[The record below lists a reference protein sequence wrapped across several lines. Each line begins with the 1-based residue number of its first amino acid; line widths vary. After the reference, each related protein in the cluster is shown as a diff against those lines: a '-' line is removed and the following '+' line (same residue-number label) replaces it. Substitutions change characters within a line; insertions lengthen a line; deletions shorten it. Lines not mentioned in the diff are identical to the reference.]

1 MHVGHECSF
10 VYDIADL
17 YKAEVTIPIAFE
29 MAAQQPEDLPSATR
43 RRVRD
48 AMVSAHILERMVRD
62 IHILFSDD
70 EWIAEG
76 ISTEIV
82 YLWDDK
88 KGTVPNGISYG
99 FQEEES
105 T

>member
-1 MHVGHECSF
+1 MFYLS
-10 VYDIADL
+10 YDIADL

-62 IHILFSDD
+62 IRHSFLR
-70 EWIAEG
+70 
-76 ISTEIV
+76 
-82 YLWDDK
+82 
-88 KGTVPNGISYG
+88 
-99 FQEEES
+99 
-105 T
+105 

>member
-1 MHVGHECSF
+1 MPWYLLIFWKEWF
-10 VYDIADL
+10 VIFIFFHKYFIIIRGDHPF
-17 YKAEVTIPIAFE
+17 T
-29 MAAQQPEDLPSATR
+29 
-43 RRVRD
+43 
-48 AMVSAHILERMVRD
+48 
-62 IHILFSDD
+62 
-70 EWIAEG
+70 
-76 ISTEIV
+76 TEIV

>member
-1 MHVGHECSF
+1 MPIRFGSCCDYRTGMLCGIGI
-10 VYDIADL
+10 YDIADL
-17 YKAEVTIPIAFE
+17 YKAEVTSPVAFD
-29 MAAQQPEDLPSATR
+29 MAAQQPDDLPSATR

-70 EWIAEG
+70 EWIAEE
-76 ISTEIV
+76 ITTEIV

-88 KGTVPNGISYG
+88 K
-99 FQEEES
+99 
-105 T
+105 

>member
-1 MHVGHECSF
+1 MNCS
-10 VYDIADL
+10 VCY
-17 YKAEVTIPIAFE
+17 EHHN
-29 MAAQQPEDLPSATR
+29 
-43 RRVRD
+43 
-48 AMVSAHILERMVRD
+48 VSTSFFSVFPAGAGVIH
-62 IHILFSDD
+62 IHILFSDE
-70 EWIAEG
+70 EWIAEE

>member
-1 MHVGHECSF
+1 M
-10 VYDIADL
+10 
-17 YKAEVTIPIAFE
+17 
-29 MAAQQPEDLPSATR
+29 TR
-43 RRVRD
+43 RRGRD
-48 AMVSAHILERMVRD
+48 IFVQQHILERMVRD

>member
-1 MHVGHECSF
+1 MSF
-10 VYDIADL
+10 KEYVEKNKNKL
-17 YKAEVTIPIAFE
+17 YKFASENTGYDDQGNCVIG
-29 MAAQQPEDLPSATR
+29 R
-43 RRVRD
+43 
-48 AMVSAHILERMVRD
+48 
-62 IHILFSDD
+62 DD